1 MDHDLL
7 SRRMVGTWL
16 LDSFSLDTDAGA
28 QIFPMGRAASGYV
41 SYGADGWMSFQISA
55 SGRQPYDVP
64 MQDGGSTEQTVAAAR
79 SFLAYAGHYTV
90 DEARGTVS
98 QQVEQC
104 LIPNWVGDLHTRH
117 VTLEGGRGLVLASD
131 PFPISETPH
140 RVVLRFKAREAT
152 PLTA

>member
-7 SRRMVGTWL
+7 SRRLVGTWL
-16 LDSFSLDTDAGA
+16 LESFSLVSDAGT

-41 SYGADGWMSFQISA
+41 SYSDDGWMSFQVSA

-79 SFLAYAGHYTV
+79 SFLAYAGPYTV
-90 DEARGTVS
+90 DEVQSTVS

-104 LIPNWVGDLHTRH
+104 LVPNWVGDLHVRH
-117 VTLEGGRGLVLASD
+117 VTLDGAGGLVLASD
-131 PFPISETPH
+131 PFPIGPTPH
-140 RVVLRFKAREAT
+140 RVVLRFQARPAT
-152 PLTA
+152 R